1 MRIRLDVYDIFLLLV
16 TVGYLI
22 FIGICF
28 VYGLGEIIK

>member
-1 MRIRLDVYDIFLLLV
+1 MNNNWDVFDTLFLLM